1 MSLLSHDSLKHTAS
15 VPRLVIGDLP
25 LFTGPGCSS
34 SLQLSARLRDWRWD
48 CLLPH
53 RHLLKTGTITGEG
66 LRGGEGGWR
75 LDWTGL
81 DWTGLDW
88 TGLGW
93 AGLGWT
99 GLDWPRKHEGQLG
112 LQRERR

>member
-48 CLLPH
+48 CCCLTDTS
-53 RHLLKTGTITGEG
+53 LKTGTITGEG
-66 LRGGEGGWR
+66 LRGRGGWLETG

-93 AGLGWT
+93 AGLDWT
-99 GLDWPRKHEGQLG
+99 GLAAEA
-112 LQRERR
+112 